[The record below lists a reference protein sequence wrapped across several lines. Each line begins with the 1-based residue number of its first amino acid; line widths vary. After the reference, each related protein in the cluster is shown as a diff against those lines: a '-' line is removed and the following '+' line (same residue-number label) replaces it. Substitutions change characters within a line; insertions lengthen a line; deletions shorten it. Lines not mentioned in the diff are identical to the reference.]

1 MKRQKERAREREIGW
16 AKNFERF
23 FVTTSVHIKRSLN
36 LPKKADCLDCPSGPN
51 RQHDIRPC
59 KMIKNALTHSFFL
72 SFSPLF
78 LPFYLILQ
86 GKRAPH
92 HTRTRAHTHTP
103 HMRAHSHTRM
113 HTHIQTGTRSTSL
126 SHCHWK
132 KSSNV
137 MDMQCICSSK
147 VKKAKTH
154 RELINAKFSSSR
166 YILAF

>member
-1 MKRQKERAREREIGW
+1 MKRQKERASERDRMSKKFR
-16 AKNFERF
+16 AF

-92 HTRTRAHTHTP
+92 HTRTHTHT
-103 HMRAHSHTRM
+103 HHTCVHTHTHACTLTHTHAHSHTDGYKE
-113 HTHIQTGTRSTSL
+113 HFT
-126 SHCHWK
+126 
-132 KSSNV
+132 
-137 MDMQCICSSK
+137 
-147 VKKAKTH
+147 
-154 RELINAKFSSSR
+154 
-166 YILAF
+166 

>member
-1 MKRQKERAREREIGW
+1 MKRQKERARERDRMSKKFR
-16 AKNFERF
+16 AF

-92 HTRTRAHTHTP
+92 HTRTHTPTHPHTP
-103 HMRAHSHTRM
+103 HMRAHSHTHHTCV
-113 HTHIQTGTRSTSL
+113 HTHTHACTLTHTHAH
-126 SHCHWK
+126 SHTDGYKEHF
-132 KSSNV
+132 
-137 MDMQCICSSK
+137 
-147 VKKAKTH
+147 T
-154 RELINAKFSSSR
+154 
-166 YILAF
+166 